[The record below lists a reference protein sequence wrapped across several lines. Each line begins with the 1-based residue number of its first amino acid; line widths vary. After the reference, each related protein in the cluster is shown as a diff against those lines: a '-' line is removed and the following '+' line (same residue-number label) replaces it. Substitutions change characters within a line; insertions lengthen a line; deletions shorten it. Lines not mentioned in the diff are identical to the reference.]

1 MARRTEAD
9 CKLCR
14 RQGEKLFLKGERC
27 FTPKCAVE
35 RHNTPPGQAVGVRR
49 RKVSERGLQLREKQR
64 ARWMYGVLEKQFR
77 RHFAEA
83 ERRPGITGENLLR
96 TLETRLDNV
105 VFRLG
110 FAASRDQARQLVNH
124 GHFALNGRKTDIP
137 SARVKAGDVIS
148 VREKARKNGYF
159 DALAA
164 DLARQSVPGW
174 LTLDAP
180 NLTGRILRLPDRSD
194 IDTKVQEQIIVEFYS
209 R

>member
-1 MARRTEAD
+1 MARYTGPVCR
-9 CKLCR
+9 LCR

-49 RKVSERGLQLREKQR
+49 RKMSERGLQLREKQR

-83 ERRPGITGENLLR
+83 ERRPGIPGETLR
-96 TLETRLDNV
+96 RIRETRLDNV

-124 GHFALNGRKTDIP
+124 GHFELN
-137 SARVKAGDVIS
+137 
-148 VREKARKNGYF
+148 
-159 DALAA
+159 
-164 DLARQSVPGW
+164 
-174 LTLDAP
+174 
-180 NLTGRILRLPDRSD
+180 
-194 IDTKVQEQIIVEFYS
+194 
-209 R
+209 

>member
-96 TLETRLDNV
+96 LLETRLDNV
-105 VFRLG
+105 VYRLG

-124 GHFALNGRKTDIP
+124 GHFTLNGRKTDIP
-137 SARVKAGDVIS
+137 SARVKQGDLVA
-148 VREKARKNGYF
+148 VRESSRKNGYF
-159 DALAA
+159 DAIAA

-194 IDTKVQEQIIVEFYS
+194 IDTKVQEQIIVEYYS